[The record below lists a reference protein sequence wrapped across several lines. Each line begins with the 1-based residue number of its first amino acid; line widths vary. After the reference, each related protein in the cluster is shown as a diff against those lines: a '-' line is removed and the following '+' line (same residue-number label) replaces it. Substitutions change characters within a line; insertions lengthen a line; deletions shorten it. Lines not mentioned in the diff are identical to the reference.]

1 MRVIDILDQL
11 SATYGHPTSA
21 ILAMNDAAFHS
32 PYLAADAPEVLFHWI
47 EECSEIAFLGPN
59 CYTDCKL
66 IKNAIRL
73 LLTTGLYLQPFEE
86 WDCLLPM
93 AQTWITLR
101 TMIQELFQ
109 QRLNA
114 MAPTAGHQGY
124 AMVLPWQQN
133 AFGVLAT
140 STHHSKLF
148 TGVEEHCRPVEGR
161 SKLSKGDEKWIT
173 DLIWFKVKK
182 QLKREKVFIT

>member
-1 MRVIDILDQL
+1 MHNIERACFTALNASINDAFKVLDNPKIQGWHVGMRVIDILDQL

-86 WDCLLPM
+86 
-93 AQTWITLR
+93 
-101 TMIQELFQ
+101 
-109 QRLNA
+109 
-114 MAPTAGHQGY
+114 
-124 AMVLPWQQN
+124 
-133 AFGVLAT
+133 
-140 STHHSKLF
+140 
-148 TGVEEHCRPVEGR
+148 
-161 SKLSKGDEKWIT
+161 
-173 DLIWFKVKK
+173 
-182 QLKREKVFIT
+182 